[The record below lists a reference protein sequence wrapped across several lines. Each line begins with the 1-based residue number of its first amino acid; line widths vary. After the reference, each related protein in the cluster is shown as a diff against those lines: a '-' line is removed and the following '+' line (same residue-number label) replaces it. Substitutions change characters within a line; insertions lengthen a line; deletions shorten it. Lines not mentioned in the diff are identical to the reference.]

1 MRGLPVNPEGSKRW
15 SMYFEMRLSTGT
27 PCCSAIDQAIAT
39 ESIRPETVEPCLL
52 ILTKT
57 SPGVPSS

>member
-1 MRGLPVNPEGSKRW
+1 MKPEGSKRW
-15 SMYFEMRLSTGT
+15 SMYLAIRLSTGT
-27 PCCSAIDQAIAT
+27 PCWSAIDQAMAT